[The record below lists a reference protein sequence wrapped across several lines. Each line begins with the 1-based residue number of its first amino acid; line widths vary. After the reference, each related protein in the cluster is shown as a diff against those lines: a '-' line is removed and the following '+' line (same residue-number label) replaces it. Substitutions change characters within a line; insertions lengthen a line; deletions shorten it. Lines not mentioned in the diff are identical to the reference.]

1 MPFSVRIEN
10 LDAIFRER
18 VRLGRLRDGGAK
30 VVARAVSTL
39 KRRLVPF
46 AKRDIGAEY
55 NLPSREIGKR
65 LRARGDESSV
75 TLTGIGRPQTLIK
88 FGARQNASGVAVQV
102 RRGKAL
108 QIAHAFIRVP
118 AGAPGAGQQ
127 VFIRI
132 DIPSSLPD
140 DVEGGDISYGD
151 GKGWKYQSAKLSSS
165 VHGYPIMLLM
175 GPGVADMLRDDAR
188 AKRIDDF
195 AQKTFA
201 AEVDRLLELARG

>member
-1 MPFSVRIEN
+1 MSFSVRTEN
-10 LDAIFRER
+10 LDALFRER

-55 NLPSREIGKR
+55 NLPAREIGKR

-118 AGAPGAGQQ
+118 AGAPGAGPQ
-127 VFIRI
+127 VLIRQ
-132 DIPSSLPD
+132 DVTPQLPD
-140 DVEGGDISYGD
+140 DVNEIAVVDHNR
-151 GKGWKYQSAKLSSS
+151 
-165 VHGYPIMLLM
+165 HGYPIALLG

>member
-1 MPFSVRIEN
+1 MSFSVRTEN
-10 LDAIFRER
+10 LDALFRER

-30 VVARAVSTL
+30 VIARAVSTL

-102 RRGKAL
+102 RRGQSL
-108 QIAHAFIRVP
+108 QIDHAFVRVP
-118 AGAPGAGQQ
+118 AGAPSAGPQ
-127 VFIRI
+127 VLIRQ
-132 DIPSSLPD
+132 DVTPQLPD
-140 DVEGGDISYGD
+140 DVNEIAVVDHNR
-151 GKGWKYQSAKLSSS
+151 
-165 VHGYPIMLLM
+165 HGYPIALLG

-201 AEVDRLLELARG
+201 DEVDRLLELARG

>member
-1 MPFSVRIEN
+1 MSFSVRIEN
-10 LDAIFRER
+10 LDALFRER

-30 VVARAVSTL
+30 VVARAASTL

-46 AKRDIGAEY
+46 AKRDIGAEF

-65 LRARGDESSV
+65 LRARGDATSV

-88 FGARQNASGVAVQV
+88 FGARQNASGIAVQV

-118 AGAPGAGQQ
+118 AGAPSAGPQ
-127 VFIRI
+127 VLIRQ
-132 DIPSSLPD
+132 DVTPQLPD
-140 DVEGGDISYGD
+140 DVNEIAIVDHH
-151 GKGWKYQSAKLSSS
+151 K
-165 VHGYPIMLLM
+165 HGYPIALLG

>member
-1 MPFSVRIEN
+1 MSFSVRTEN
-10 LDAIFRER
+10 LDALFRER

-30 VVARAVSTL
+30 VVARAASTL

-65 LRARGDESSV
+65 LRARGDATSV

-88 FGARQNASGVAVQV
+88 FGARQNASGIAVQV

-118 AGAPGAGQQ
+118 AGAPSAGPQ
-127 VFIRI
+127 VLIRQ
-132 DIPSSLPD
+132 DVTPQLPD
-140 DVEGGDISYGD
+140 DVNEIAVIDHNR
-151 GKGWKYQSAKLSSS
+151 
-165 VHGYPIMLLM
+165 HGYPIALLG

-188 AKRIDDF
+188 GKRIDDF

>member
-1 MPFSVRIEN
+1 MSFSVRIEN
-10 LDAIFRER
+10 LDALFRER

-30 VVARAVSTL
+30 VVARAASTL
-39 KRRLVPF
+39 KRRIVPF

-88 FGARQNASGVAVQV
+88 FGARQNASGVVVQV
-102 RRGKAL
+102 RRGQSL
-108 QIAHAFIRVP
+108 QIVHAFIRVP
-118 AGAPGAGQQ
+118 GGAPGAGPQ
-127 VFIRI
+127 VLIRQ
-132 DIPSSLPD
+132 DVTPQLPD
-140 DVEGGDISYGD
+140 DVNEIAVVDHHT
-151 GKGWKYQSAKLSSS
+151 
-165 VHGYPIMLLM
+165 HGYPIALLG
-175 GPGVADMLRDDAR
+175 GPGIADMLRDDAR
-188 AKRIDDF
+188 GQRIDDF